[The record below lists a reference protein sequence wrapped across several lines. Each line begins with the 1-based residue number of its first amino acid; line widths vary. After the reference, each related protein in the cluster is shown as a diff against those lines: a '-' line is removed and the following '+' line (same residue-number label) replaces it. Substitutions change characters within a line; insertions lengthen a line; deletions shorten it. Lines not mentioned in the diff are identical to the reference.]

1 MDTTIVVALIIGLA
15 LLFDFLNGMND
26 AANSI
31 ATVVATRVLSPRV
44 AVAWAAF
51 FNFAAVFVFGTAVAK
66 TVGKGIVTNDVVNN
80 TMVVSSLLGA
90 IIWTWLCTR
99 YGLPISVSHSLIGG
113 MIGSACVSK
122 GLNGVIWWPGVSKI
136 VLFIFLAP
144 ILGLFLGT
152 CLMILSLLLSH
163 RHPPQRVD
171 RVFRS
176 LQLFSAAFYSLGHGS
191 NDAQKVAGLI
201 TAMLVANNYLPA
213 DSTVPTW
220 VLIMC
225 YSVIALGT
233 WTGGWRVVRTLGVRV
248 TKLQPIGGFSAE
260 TAAGLTLVFTAV
272 SGIPVSTT
280 HTITGAVMGVGA
292 TRRLSAVRWGVAGHI
307 IAAWVTT
314 IPACALM
321 SALALWCL
329 RFIGRLL
336 SGAGGG

>member
-1 MDTTIVVALIIGLA
+1 MDTKVVVALIIGLA

-31 ATVVATRVLSPRV
+31 ATVVATRVLPPRI

-51 FNFAAVFVFGTAVAK
+51 FNFAAVFIFGTAVAK
-66 TVGKGIVTNDVVNN
+66 TVGKGIVLPEAVNN
-80 TMVVSSLLGA
+80 MMVLSSLLGA

-99 YGLPISVSHSLIGG
+99 LGLPISVSHSLIGG
-113 MIGSACVSK
+113 MIGAALASK
-122 GLNGVIWWPGVSKI
+122 GPQAVIWWPGVGKVAI
-136 VLFIFLAP
+136 FIFLAP
-144 ILGLFLGT
+144 VLGLLLGI
-152 CLMILSLLLSH
+152 CLMMVSLLVVH
-163 RHPPQRVD
+163 RQSPQRVD
-171 RVFRS
+171 RIFRS

-201 TAMLVANNYLPA
+201 TAMLIANRYLPA

-260 TAAGLTLVFTAV
+260 TAAGLTLVLTAV

-321 SALALWCL
+321 SAIAYYCV
-329 RFIGRLL
+329 RVI
-336 SGAGGG
+336 SGCVFGHGGA

>member
-31 ATVVATRVLSPRV
+31 ATVVATRVLTPRV

-51 FNFAAVFVFGTAVAK
+51 FNFAAVFIFGTAVAK
-66 TVGKGIVTNDVVNN
+66 TVGKGIVTHDVVNN

-99 YGLPISVSHSLIGG
+99 FGLPISVSHSLIGG
-113 MIGSACVSK
+113 MIGSALASK
-122 GLNGVIWWPGVSKI
+122 GVHGVIWWPGVGKVAI
-136 VLFIFLAP
+136 FIFLAP
-144 ILGLFLGT
+144 ILGLVLGT
-152 CLMILSLLLSH
+152 GLMMLSLLFSH
-163 RHPPQRVD
+163 RQPPQRVD
-171 RVFRS
+171 RIFRS

-201 TAMLVANNYLPA
+201 TAMLIANHYLPT

-225 YSVIALGT
+225 YSTIALGT

-260 TAAGLTLVFTAV
+260 TAAGLTLVFTAI

-307 IAAWVTT
+307 VAAWITT

-321 SALALWCL
+321 SALALYCL
-329 RFIGRLL
+329 RFIGGLV
-336 SGAGGG
+336 GW

>member
-1 MDTTIVVALIIGLA
+1 MDTTIVAALIIGLA

-31 ATVVATRVLSPRV
+31 ATIVATRVLTPRV

-51 FNFAAVFVFGTAVAK
+51 FNFAAVFIFGTAVAK
-66 TVGKGIVTNDVVNN
+66 TVGKGIVTHDVVNN
-80 TMVVSSLLGA
+80 TMVVSSLFGA

-99 YGLPISVSHSLIGG
+99 FGLPISVSHSLIGG
-113 MIGSACVSK
+113 MIGSAIACK
-122 GLNGVIWWPGVSKI
+122 GVDGVIWWPGMGKVA
-136 VLFIFLAP
+136 VFIFLAP
-144 ILGLFLGT
+144 ILGLLLGAS
-152 CLMILSLLLSH
+152 LMMLSLLFSH
-163 RHPPQRVD
+163 RQPPQRVD
-171 RVFRS
+171 RIFRS

-201 TAMLVANNYLPA
+201 TAMLVANHYLPA

-225 YSVIALGT
+225 YSAIALGT

-248 TKLQPIGGFSAE
+248 TKLQPIGGSSAE

-292 TRRLSAVRWGVAGHI
+292 TRRLSAVRWAVAGHI

-321 SALALWCL
+321 SALALYCL
-329 RFIGRLL
+329 RFV
-336 SGAGGG
+336 GGLVCW

>member
-1 MDTTIVVALIIGLA
+1 MDTTAVSVGLIIALA

-51 FNFAAVFVFGTAVAK
+51 FNFAAVFIFGTAVAK
-66 TVGKGIVTNDVVNN
+66 TVGKGIVTQDVVTN
-80 TMVVSSLLGA
+80 TMVLSSLLGA
-90 IIWTWLCTR
+90 IMWTWLCTR

-113 MIGSACVSK
+113 MIGSALVSK
-122 GLNGVIWWPGVSKI
+122 GVKGVIWWPGVGKVAI
-136 VLFIFLAP
+136 FIFFAP
-144 ILGLFLGT
+144 ILGLLLGI
-152 CLMILSLLLSH
+152 CLMTLCLLLSH
-163 RHPPQRVD
+163 GQTPQRVD

-201 TAMLVANNYLPA
+201 TAMLIANHYLPA
-213 DSTVPTW
+213 DSPVPTW
-220 VLIMC
+220 VLVMC

-321 SALALWCL
+321 AALALYAL
-329 RFIGRLL
+329 KLL
-336 SGAGGG
+336 GLG